1 MLIRSYKKGD
11 EIEILNLRKLVF
23 GEKDR
28 FKNTL
33 KGWLWEYEGVKQQK
47 PIIVVAEDR
56 GKIIGH
62 YGLIPIILTKGGKD
76 YFCGLAVDLMVHPQY
91 RRQGIFV
98 SLYKEIEIQA
108 KTNGM
113 HGILGF
119 PNQITLPTYT
129 KKLEWNILGELDVFL
144 KTNLKFLTNSIR
156 SKFTGIKSLSQIS
169 YIVSDDIKIKKIFN
183 FDEVTLSHTNMEL
196 YYTVKREKNYLN
208 WRYIEPFWY
217 SYKCYKIISREITL
231 GYFVLRFFKQKP
243 FYFAILMD
251 IFPFPVV
258 NWPTTQK
265 IFKTIVK
272 MCERTG
278 VAGLITSHPP
288 NWPKT
293 HFAMGI
299 KVPASFNPRPWYVGW
314 KDLSG
319 ELRISATQLYLTF
332 GDGDII

>member
-76 YFCGLAVDLMVHPQY
+76 YFCGLAVDLMVHPKY

-98 SLYKEIEIQA
+98 NLYKEVETQA
-108 KTNGM
+108 KREGM
-113 HGILGF
+113 YGILGF

-129 KKLEWNILGELDVFL
+129 KKLGWEILGKLDVFL
-144 KTNLKFLTNSIR
+144 KTNFKFIISSIPSR
-156 SKFTGIKSLSQIS
+156 FSGMKSLNQII
-169 YIVSDDIKIKKIFN
+169 YIVTDKIKIKKITSFH
-183 FDEVTLSHTNMEL
+183 DVTLSYTNMRS
-196 YYTVKREKNYLN
+196 YYTLKREKNYLN

-217 SYKCYKIISREITL
+217 SYNCYKIVSEEDTL
-231 GYFVLRFFKQKP
+231 GYFVLRFLKKKA
-243 FYFAILMD
+243 FYFAVLMD

-258 NWPTTQK
+258 NWTITQK
-265 IFKTIVK
+265 IFNTIVE
-272 MCERTG
+272 MCEKTG
-278 VAGLITSHPP
+278 VAGLITSSPP
-288 NWPKT
+288 NWQKT
-293 HFAMGI
+293 PFPMGI
-299 KVPASFNPRPWYVGW
+299 RVPRAFDPRPWYVGW

-319 ELRISATQLYLTF
+319 KLRISGTQLYLTF